1 MEHHGIGGRILHDH
15 PLSDRHVGVAQQA
28 TDRVR
33 IYLLFLENSFH
44 FGLSIGDSFFELFV
58 RSLENS
64 FHFGLSTG
72 IHFFNLVFKNTFSEQ
87 DVCVTKS
94 RWWGHHAI
102 GRLFTHASNIE
113 NQERTRVWV
122 RRLVE
127 SKHCL

>member
-1 MEHHGIGGRILHDH
+1 MEHQGIGGRIVHDH

-44 FGLSIGDSFFELFV
+44 FGLS
-58 RSLENS
+58 
-64 FHFGLSTG
+64 TG
-72 IHFFNLVFKNTFSEQ
+72 IHLFNLVFKNTFSEQ
-87 DVCVTKS
+87 DVCITKS

-113 NQERTRVWV
+113 NQERTKVWV